1 MTNEQLLEQI
11 TELTDRFTRKIPQ
24 TPEYKNRL
32 AEEIDL
38 IIELRFTKHTIKC
51 WPKTYIGYPFFSK
64 IITINFYCIDT
75 GLRYYI
81 IV

>member
-11 TELTDRFTRKIPQ
+11 TELTDRFIRKIPQ

-38 IIELRFTKHTIKC
+38 IIELRFTKHFVRVWSILELTKDL
-51 WPKTYIGYPFFSK
+51 PH
-64 IITINFYCIDT
+64 ITRGCLLYTSPSPRDCT
-75 GLRYYI
+75 
-81 IV
+81 